1 MHPRLILFDID
12 GTLVLTQGAGREA
25 TRLAM
30 LDVFGTSA
38 NIETHHFGG
47 KTDWQTLVELL
58 APLGITYDDVK
69 RAMPDYNR
77 VMGAHLERIIGQYS
91 VMACTGTLE
100 LVDYLH
106 QHSSALL
113 GLVTGNVSNA
123 APVKLRAA
131 NFDMSHF
138 PVGAYGDDAMN
149 RDDLP
154 ILALTRAQ
162 RHYGHPIE
170 PEQVVVVGDTPADVQ
185 CARALGAVAV
195 GVMTGFATREAMEAA
210 QPDYL
215 LDDLTTFTAVLGL

>member
-12 GTLVLTQGAGREA
+12 GTLVLTKGAGREA

-38 NIETHHFGG
+38 GIETHHFGG

-58 APLGITYDDVK
+58 TPLGMSYDDVK

-77 VMGAHLERIIGQYS
+77 VMGAHLERIIHQYP
-91 VMACTGTLE
+91 VNPCTGTLE

-106 QHSSALL
+106 DHDSALL
-113 GLVTGNVSNA
+113 GLVTGNVTNA
-123 APVKLRAA
+123 APVKLQAA
-131 NFDMSHF
+131 GFKMDHF
-138 PVGAYGDDAMN
+138 PVGAYGDEAMS

-170 PEQVVVVGDTPADVQ
+170 PDQVLVVGDTPADVQ

-195 GVMTGFATREAMEAA
+195 GVMTGFATREAMEVA

-215 LDDLTTFTAVLGL
+215 LDDLTTFVSVIGL

>member
-1 MHPRLILFDID
+1 MQLILFDID
-12 GTLVLTQGAGREA
+12 GTLVLTKGAGREA

-30 LDVFGTSA
+30 LDVFGTA
-38 NIETHHFGG
+38 AGIETHHFGG

-58 APLGITYDDVK
+58 TPLGMSYDDVK

-77 VMGAHLERIIGQYS
+77 VMGGHLERIIHQYP
-91 VMACTGTLE
+91 VNPCIGTLE
-100 LVDYLH
+100 LVETLH
-106 QHSSALL
+106 RHDSALL
-113 GLVTGNVSNA
+113 GLVTGNVSSA
-123 APVKLRAA
+123 APLKLRAA
-131 NFDMSHF
+131 GFDMAYF
-138 PVGAYGDDAMN
+138 PVGAYGDEAMN

-170 PEQVVVVGDTPADVQ
+170 PEQVIIVGDTPADIQ

-195 GVMTGFATREAMEAA
+195 GVMTGFATRQAMEAA

-215 LDDLTTFTAVLGL
+215 LDDLTSFVDVMGL

>member
-30 LDVFGTSA
+30 LDIFGTSA
-38 NIETHHFGG
+38 GIESHHFGG

-58 APLGITYDDVK
+58 TPLGLTYTDVQ
-69 RAMPDYNR
+69 RAMPEYNR
-77 VMGAHLERIIGQYS
+77 VMGAHLERIIGAYT
-91 VMACTGTLE
+91 VTPCVGTLE
-100 LVDYLH
+100 LVAYLH
-106 QHSSALL
+106 AHSAALL
-113 GLVTGNVSNA
+113 GLVTGNVSKA

-131 NFDMSHF
+131 GFEMAHF
-138 PVGAYGDDAMN
+138 PVGAYGDEAMS

-162 RHYGHPIE
+162 RHYGHPIQ
-170 PEQVVVVGDTPADVQ
+170 PEQVVVVGDTPADIQ

-195 GVMTGFATREAMEAA
+195 GVLTGFSSREAMEAT
-210 QPDYL
+210 QPDLL
-215 LDDLTTFTAVLGL
+215 LDDLTGFAAALDL